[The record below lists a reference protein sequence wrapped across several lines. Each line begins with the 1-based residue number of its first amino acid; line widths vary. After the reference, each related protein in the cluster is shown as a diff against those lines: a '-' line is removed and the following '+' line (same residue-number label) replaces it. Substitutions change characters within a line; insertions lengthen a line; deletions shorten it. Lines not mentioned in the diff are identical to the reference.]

1 MHDLRAILKTGMVK
15 ERTAAANRVAAAG
28 FLRFFRRENQVQ
40 HDSRDAASGN
50 SG

>member
-15 ERTAAANRVAAAG
+15 ERYSGGEPGRRRR

-40 HDSRDAASGN
+40 NDSRDAASGN

>member
-15 ERTAAANRVAAAG
+15 ERYSSANRVAAAG

>member
-15 ERTAAANRVAAAG
+15 ERYSSGESRRRRRV
-28 FLRFFRRENQVQ
+28 LRFFRRENQVQ